1 MHCTVCVATYELTTS
16 TWPKWQRIGARA
28 KSLPINV
35 TSEPPLRGPAV
46 GRSAARR
53 AAARYWKCAALPEKS
68 TTLLLTWTATMRG
81 KLAPALSPAI
91 AGTAQTSTDEL
102 RHTAWLVVSLKR
114 QSRYERSAERD
125 EKCAPISVTGVPPKM
140 GPALGVTERTT
151 AAAWYSKARC
161 PVAAAAAAEP
171 IVEATPSATT
181 PGGRAGVTHRT
192 RDREIHNADDAPER
206 PKWHANE
213 ASRDMSAPS
222 TVSSVPPSSGPSVGC
237 MLRIVGPRY
246 EKRTSSCVKSRPFIV
261 SWTCTS
267 ARLCGGDTHSI
278 TCPETS
284 RAALSERPNRQ
295 SMRPSAPARAENGPP
310 RSATSV
316 PPPTGP

>member
-1 MHCTVCVATYELTTS
+1 MSRRRAVDHPVAHKEGIDHNAAKAALEG
-16 TWPKWQRIGARA
+16 RCAR
-28 KSLPINV
+28 K
-35 TSEPPLRGPAV
+35 
-46 GRSAARR
+46 SAAEHAHTRVSLLWAGCWRDESDGRLVLVHEMDSARGSRHHVAVHTQAHEHTAPRARTTRR
-53 AAARYWKCAALPEKS
+53 GNALHRVRCDVRAHHVNLAKVAAHWGSREVTAHQCDQRATAAWSGCRPERREAR
-68 TTLLLTWTATMRG
+68 RG
-81 KLAPALSPAI
+81 ELAPALSPAT

-125 EKCAPISVTGVPPKM
+125 EKCAPISVTGVPPKT

-161 PVAAAAAAEP
+161 SVAAAAAAEP

-192 RDREIHNADDAPER
+192 RDREIHNAGDAPER

-222 TVSSVPPSSGPSVGC
+222 TVSSVPPSSGPS
-237 MLRIVGPRY
+237 
-246 EKRTSSCVKSRPFIV
+246 
-261 SWTCTS
+261 
-267 ARLCGGDTHSI
+267 
-278 TCPETS
+278 
-284 RAALSERPNRQ
+284 
-295 SMRPSAPARAENGPP
+295 
-310 RSATSV
+310 
-316 PPPTGP
+316 